1 MTMPVVNVKI
11 TTGATR
17 EQKAALI
24 EGITALLVR
33 VLDKNPASTHIVIEE
48 IPAENWGISGRSV
61 AELRAAG
68 APGVSKK

>member
-1 MTMPVVNVKI
+1 MPFVNVKI
-11 TTGATR
+11 TTGATP

-24 EGITALLVR
+24 AGMTELLQNI
-33 VLDKNPASTHIVIEE
+33 LDKNPASTHVVIEE
-48 IPAENWGISGRSV
+48 IAPENWGISGKSV

>member
-1 MTMPVVNVKI
+1 MPFVNLKI

-17 EQKAALI
+17 EQKAELI
-24 EGITALLVR
+24 GGITDLLVR
-33 VLDKNPASTHIVIEE
+33 VLDKNPASTHVVIEE
-48 IPAENWGISGRSV
+48 VPAENWGISGRSV

>member
-1 MTMPVVNVKI
+1 MPFVNLKI

-17 EQKAALI
+17 EQKAELI
-24 EGITALLVR
+24 EGITDLLVR
-33 VLDKNPASTHIVIEE
+33 VLDKNPASTHVVIEE
-48 IPAENWGISGRSV
+48 VSTENWGISGRSV

>member
-1 MTMPVVNVKI
+1 MPFVNVMI

-17 EQKAALI
+17 EQKKELI
-24 EGITALLVR
+24 EGITELLVR
-33 VLDKNPASTHIVIEE
+33 VLEKNPASTHVVIEE
-48 IPAENWGISGRSV
+48 ISPEDWGISGRSV

>member
-1 MTMPVVNVKI
+1 MPFVNVKI
-11 TTGATR
+11 TTGATT
-17 EQKAALI
+17 EQKAKLI
-24 EGITALLVR
+24 EGITDLLVR

-48 IPAENWGISGRSV
+48 VPTENWGISGRTV

>member
-1 MTMPVVNVKI
+1 MPFVNVKI

-17 EQKAALI
+17 EQKAQLI
-24 EGITALLVR
+24 EGITDLLVR

-48 IPAENWGISGRSV
+48 VPAENWGVSGRSV
-61 AELRAAG
+61 AELRASG